1 MSSHFTNK
9 KLKFAHYLAVGILAL
24 FSIVSYLFI
33 RQAIERQ
40 QSDADLMELANQQK
54 ILSQQIANSAFLL
67 SENHHSTVYN
77 NKLKIAIP
85 FWLSKH
91 QHLQNESINRKKAKN
106 TDMLDVSFQKADYHF
121 IQINK
126 GFQKFLQNNHKD
138 SLNNYLKIILDNEPH
153 YLDAIEKMSILY
165 SKNSEQDIKS
175 LKLMGFIV
183 LFITLI
189 TLFLV
194 QLFILKPARENIMGQ
209 IKTIDEQSNEL
220 SVQNTRLRRQQEQL
234 ASVNEQLNSQMEEIQ
249 TLQEETKMANSNLQQ
264 SVAVI
269 EEQNQKLE
277 EVIQYAEIANQR
289 LNQSISYAKGI
300 QQILLPQSADIQ
312 SFFKEHF
319 IIYRPKDTVSGD
331 FYWFLPLS
339 KEVSVF
345 VLADCT
351 GHGVAGA
358 FMSMITSTLLHE
370 IISVRGLENPAKI
383 LANLNQSINIILKQ
397 KTSGNTD
404 GVDMQICFFEKK
416 DQQVELAY
424 SSSKLSLFYW
434 ANGEIQYIKGDK
446 KMIGGLSMRQT
457 EFETY
462 KFSLPIDTVFYLT
475 TDGFIDQN
483 DASRMRFGKKN
494 FIELLEKIAPLPL
507 AEQQN
512 KAEQAL
518 NDFQGR
524 EMQRDDISLIA
535 LRCG

>member
-1 MSSHFTNK
+1 MKSHLINK
-9 KLKFAHYLAVGILAL
+9 KLKFAHYLSVIILAV
-24 FSIVSYLFI
+24 FSIISYFFI
-33 RQAIERQ
+33 RQSIEKQENSAR
-40 QSDADLMELANQQK
+40 LIEIANQQK

-67 SENHHSTVYN
+67 SENHHNIVYK
-77 NKLKIAIP
+77 NKLKTAIT
-85 FWLSKH
+85 FWISKH
-91 QHLQNESINRKKAKN
+91 QLLKNESINQKQTKN

-121 IQINK
+121 IQIDK
-126 GFQKFLQNNHKD
+126 SFQKFLQNNHKD

-153 YLDAIEKMSILY
+153 YLDAIEKMSMLY

-175 LKLMGFIV
+175 LKLMDFIF

-189 TLFLV
+189 TLFLI
-194 QLFILKPARENIMGQ
+194 QLFILKPARKNITGQ
-209 IKTIDEQSNEL
+209 IETIDEQSNEL
-220 SVQNTRLRRQQEQL
+220 NMQNIRLRRQQEQL
-234 ASVNEQLNSQMEEIQ
+234 TSVNEQLNSQMEEIQ
-249 TLQEETKMANSNLQQ
+249 ILQEETKMANSNLQQ
-264 SVAVI
+264 SVAII

-312 SFFKEHF
+312 TFFKEHF

-331 FYWFLPLS
+331 FYWSLPLS

-383 LANLNQSINIILKQ
+383 LSNLNQSINIILKQ

-416 DQQVELAY
+416 NQQVELTY

-446 KMIGGLSMRQT
+446 KMIGGFSIRQA

-462 KFSLPIDTVFYLT
+462 KLIVPIDTIFYLT

-483 DASRMRFGKKN
+483 DASRMRFGKRN
-494 FIELLEKIAPLPL
+494 FVELLERIALLPL
-507 AEQQN
+507 VEQQSIAEQS
-512 KAEQAL
+512 L
-518 NDFQGR
+518 NDFQGK